1 MSGERKEYP
10 FEKTFDVK
18 FDESALKTFNDLIKE
33 KGIRH
38 FKLESD
44 LYGILDVVSYEE
56 YEKLQQKVEQLENTN
71 DKISSALNS
80 GEKEIDRL
88 NNKIKEQNLLLIEF
102 QDMEQRVKQLENIRK
117 EAIEYIEKSMNNT
130 QPFYQYLFGDENGKV
145 ENLDKLLNILNKGE

>member
-1 MSGERKEYP
+1 MSKEIKEYP

-56 YEKLQQKVEQLENTN
+56 YEKLQQKVEQLV
-71 DKISSALNS
+71 L
-80 GEKEIDRL
+80 EIDRL
-88 NNKIKEQNLLLIEF
+88 NNIIDELEKDSIAFKKLNAWIVNRHEPDLF
-102 QDMEQRVKQLENIRK
+102 HKMEI
-117 EAIEYIEKSMNNT
+117 
-130 QPFYQYLFGDENGKV
+130 
-145 ENLDKLLNILNKGE
+145 LDKLKELKDSDK